1 MQAGRMRKEQSEVQG
16 MGEEVQGGSDMTTI
30 RVRDLSLELGI
41 SNKDLLQLLRD
52 SHIHVKSHMSGLTDE
67 EVDMVKA
74 RLAQKN
80 KQEESSETVQRV
92 SSGVVLRR
100 KKRIIPSAEE
110 EEVLE
115 EETAEPVE
123 AAEEVEPQILEEPA
137 PRIVEPEVAE
147 PVEAQAEQPAPIEIQ
162 EETASAPEETAPP
175 APQEPGTIAAPEQPA
190 PAERKKSR
198 KRTVQVQPQVRVIS
212 RPEVSEIV
220 EAPKRPA
227 VAAKRIVPGAPA
239 PAPAAPAP
247 APGTAPT
254 AEEDARGKKKKKKKD
269 RRVVEFTGRYP
280 EDTDV
285 AHKAGV
291 QFKKKKALGVKDQTG
306 GKLRGRRGRDRE
318 DRLATQ
324 PIKAAKRKVRIEEAI
339 RVSDLAHRMGVKVQ
353 EIIKIMLGLGIMT
366 TINQNL
372 DLDTATLVAAEF
384 GYEVEKVGFSENEF
398 LLPKEEDR
406 PEELMPRPP
415 VVTIMGHVDHGKTS
429 LLDAIRKSEIT
440 GGEAGGITQHI
451 GAYDVTTPKGE
462 IVFLDTPG
470 HEAFTAMRARGAQV
484 TDLVILVV
492 AADDGVMDQT
502 REAINH
508 AKAAKVPILVAVN
521 KIDKEGADPD
531 RVKRELADYGLVPEE
546 WGGETIFANVSAK
559 QKIGIEELL
568 ELTLLQ
574 AEVLDLRANPDK
586 PARGHIIEAKL
597 DKGRGP
603 VATVLIQEG
612 TLRQGDIFVCGLFN
626 GKVRAMFDDLGRQVQ
641 EAGPTSPVEVQ
652 GFDGVP
658 EAGDEFVV
666 VADEKVARRIATDRQ
681 SKQRERDLAK
691 ETKITLESFLA
702 ARADE
707 EIKTLNLVLKSDVQG
722 SLEAVSEALKKLS
735 TDKVKINII
744 HGGTGAIT
752 ESDILLASASAAI
765 IIGFNVRPAAKI
777 RDIAEQQKVEMRFY
791 DIIYHLVNEI
801 RDAMTGMLEPVYR
814 ESYLGQAEVIE
825 TFTVPKIGMVAGC
838 TVSDGKLQRN
848 ASMRLLRDGVVIY
861 TGKLSSLRR
870 FKDDV
875 REVTKGYECGVGLE
889 RFNDIKVGDI
899 IEAFEQVQ
907 EKATL

>member
-1 MQAGRMRKEQSEVQG
+1 
-16 MGEEVQGGSDMTTI
+16 MTTI

-52 SHIHVKSHMSGLTDE
+52 SHIHVKSHMSGLTEDD
-67 EVDMVKA
+67 VDMVKA
-74 RLAQKN
+74 RLAEKS
-80 KQEESSETVQRV
+80 KQEESAEVVQKRV

-100 KKRIIPSAEE
+100 KKRIAPPPEE
-110 EEVLE
+110 ELAPEEPAEKPVEGEPAPAAPEAEVE
-115 EETAEPVE
+115 EPVVAEHPAEP
-123 AAEEVEPQILEEPA
+123 EVEKVEEPA
-137 PRIVEPEVAE
+137 PAPDEAAPITAE
-147 PVEAQAEQPAPIEIQ
+147 AEKPAP
-162 EETASAPEETAPP
+162 PK
-175 APQEPGTIAAPEQPA
+175 QPA
-190 PAERKKSR
+190 PAERKRPRR
-198 KRTVQVQPQVRVIS
+198 KAAPAQPQVRVIS
-212 RPEVSEIV
+212 RPEVSEEKEV
-220 EAPKRPA
+220 PVSPAVGAVKRPA
-227 VAAKRIVPGAPA
+227 AGAPT
-239 PAPAAPAP
+239 PAPQPA
-247 APGTAPT
+247 G
-254 AEEDARGKKKKKKKD
+254 EEDDARGKKKKKKKD
-269 RRVVEFTGRYP
+269 RRVVEFGGRQIGEEAP
-280 EDTDV
+280 S
-285 AHKAGV
+285 HKVGV

-306 GKLRGRRGRDRE
+306 GKLRGRRGVRDRLE
-318 DRLATQ
+318 ERLATQ

-339 RVSDLAHRMGVKVQ
+339 RVGDLAHRMGVKVQ
-353 EIIKIMLGLGIMT
+353 EIIKILLGLGIMT

-384 GYEVEKVGFSENEF
+384 GYEVEKVGFSEDEF
-398 LLPKEEDR
+398 LLPKEEDK
-406 PEELMPRPP
+406 PEELQPRPP

-429 LLDAIRKSEIT
+429 LLDAIRMSDIT

-451 GAYDVTTPKGE
+451 GAYDVTTPRGE

-508 AKAAKVPILVAVN
+508 SKAAKVPILVAVN

-531 RVKRELADYGLVPEE
+531 RVKRELADHGLVPEE
-546 WGGETIFANVSAK
+546 WGGETIFANLSAK
-559 QKIGIEELL
+559 EKIGIDELL

-574 AEVLDLRANPDK
+574 AEVLDLRANPNK

-626 GKVRAMFDDLGRQVQ
+626 GKVRAMFDDLGVQVQ
-641 EAGPTSPVEVQ
+641 EAGPSRPVEVQ
-652 GFDGVP
+652 GFDGIP

-681 SKQRERDLAK
+681 TKQRERELAR

-707 EIKTLNLVLKSDVQG
+707 EVKTLNLVLKVDVQG
-722 SLEAVSEALKKLS
+722 SLEAVSDALKKLS

-744 HGGTGAIT
+744 HGGTGTIT
-752 ESDILLASASAAI
+752 ESDILLASASSAI
-765 IIGFNVRPAAKI
+765 IIGFNIRPAAKI
-777 RDIAEQQKVEMRFY
+777 RDIAEQQNVEMRFY

-801 RDAMTGMLEPVYR
+801 KDAMTGMLEPVYR
-814 ESYLGQAEVIE
+814 EVYLGQAEVLE
-825 TFTVPKIGMVAGC
+825 TFSVPKVGTVAGC
-838 TVSDGKLQRN
+838 TISDGKLQRN
-848 ASMRLLRDGVVIY
+848 ASVRLLRDGVVVY

-899 IEAFEQVQ
+899 IEAFEHVQ